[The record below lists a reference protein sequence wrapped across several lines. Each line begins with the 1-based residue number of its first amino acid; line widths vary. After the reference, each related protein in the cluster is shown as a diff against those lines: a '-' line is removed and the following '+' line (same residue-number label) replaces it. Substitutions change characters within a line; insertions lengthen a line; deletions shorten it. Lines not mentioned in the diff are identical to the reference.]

1 MEVLLAYVR
10 IYLLII
16 VFFATCFLGFV
27 SEVSLPMLAI
37 RSVVVTGIV
46 GIVSSLF
53 IKYIVS
59 VIDTV
64 PLPLPSEEQ
73 TGINKPVPPAAG
85 GIKTGKKT

>member
-10 IYLLII
+10 VYLLII

-37 RSVVVTGIV
+37 RSVVITGIV

-59 VIDTV
+59 VINTV
-64 PLPLPSEEQ
+64 PLPSEEQ
-73 TGINKPVPPAAG
+73 TDINKPVPRRQGA
-85 GIKTGKKT
+85 

>member
-37 RSVVVTGIV
+37 RSVVITGIV
-46 GIVSSLF
+46 GIVSNLF

-59 VIDTV
+59 VINTV
-64 PLPLPSEEQ
+64 PLPPEEQ
-73 TGINKPVPPAAG
+73 TAINKPVPPAAG
-85 GIKTGKKT
+85 GVKTGKKT

>member
-10 IYLLII
+10 VYLLII

-37 RSVVVTGIV
+37 RSVVITGIV
-46 GIVSSLF
+46 GIVSSLL

-59 VIDTV
+59 VINTV
-64 PLPLPSEEQ
+64 PLPSEEQ
-73 TGINKPVPPAAG
+73 TDINKPAPPVAG

>member
-10 IYLLII
+10 VYLLII

-37 RSVVVTGIV
+37 RSVVITGIV

-59 VIDTV
+59 VINTV
-64 PLPLPSEEQ
+64 PLPSEEQ
-73 TGINKPVPPAAG
+73 AGINKPVPPAAG

>member
-16 VFFATCFLGFV
+16 VFFATCFLGYV

-37 RSVVVTGIV
+37 RSVVITGIV
-46 GIVSSLF
+46 GIVSNLF

-59 VIDTV
+59 VIKTV
-64 PLPLPSEEQ
+64 PLTPEEQ
-73 TGINKPVPPAAG
+73 MAVNKPVPPAAG
-85 GIKTGKKT
+85 GVKTGKKT

>member
-10 IYLLII
+10 VYLLII

-37 RSVVVTGIV
+37 RSVVITGIV

-59 VIDTV
+59 VINTV
-64 PLPLPSEEQ
+64 PLPSEEQ

>member
-10 IYLLII
+10 VYLLII

-37 RSVVVTGIV
+37 RSVVITGIV

-59 VIDTV
+59 VINTV
-64 PLPLPSEEQ
+64 PLPSEEQ
-73 TGINKPVPPAAG
+73 TDINKPVPPAAG